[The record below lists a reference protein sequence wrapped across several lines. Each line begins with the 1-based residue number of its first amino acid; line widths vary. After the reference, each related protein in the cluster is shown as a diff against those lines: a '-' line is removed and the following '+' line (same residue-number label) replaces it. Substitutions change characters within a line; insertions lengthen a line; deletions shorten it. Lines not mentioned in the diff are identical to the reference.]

1 MLNKTISPKNEI
13 TKQEVKQPNNMVV
26 EIKDQSGIENAVMT
40 LINKN
45 HSLLPNNVGAERI
58 KASAGFYIINSKNKL
73 LELPSQAKMQMLYGI
88 LKEAMVGCEAGTD
101 YDIIPYKGEPTFIRN
116 KNGWF
121 KIIDLIKPAEIIRFT
136 TNVITKGDNYSYDPV
151 TETLEHEMI
160 GDKSQEYE
168 NIEGAYAYIKF
179 ANGFEK
185 TVFMTKSDLDL
196 LKKISPSGKSEYS
209 PWNSNSIRMVKTKVT
224 KELAKDLV
232 TLFSG
237 RVNSILAN
245 AIECDETSVLN
256 INKDG
261 YITSSDKIYAK
272 DEQKSHGKDKIIIDQ
287 EEKQPE
293 KETIKEYD
301 EETGEVIE
309 TNIDDI

>member
-1 MLNKTISPKNEI
+1 MNKTISPKNEV

-40 LINKN
+40 LIKKN

-58 KASAGFYIINSKNKL
+58 KASAGFYIINSKNNL
-73 LELPSQAKMQMLYGI
+73 LNLPGQAKMQMLYGI

-121 KIIDLIKPAEIIRFT
+121 KIIDLIKPSEIIRFT
-136 TNVITKGDNYSYDPV
+136 TNVITKDDEYSYDPV
-151 TETLEHEMI
+151 TETLEHEMV
-160 GDKSQEYE
+160 GDKSQNYE
-168 NIEGAYAYIKF
+168 DILGAYAYIKF

-185 TVFMTKSDLDL
+185 TVFMTKSDFDL

-209 PWNSNSIRMVKTKVT
+209 PWNSNAIRMVKTKVT

-237 RVNSILAN
+237 RVNSVLAN
-245 AIECDETSVLN
+245 AIECDETSILN
-256 INKDG
+256 VNKDG
-261 YITSSDKIYAK
+261 FITTSDKIYEEPK
-272 DEQKSHGKDKIIIDQ
+272 KHGSDKVIINQ
-287 EEKQPE
+287 EEKTDE
-293 KETIKEYD
+293 IKEVQYD
-301 EETGEVIE
+301 DETGEVVE
-309 TNIDDI
+309 TNINDI